1 MTADDITCI
10 LKRTLEHLHAHFE
23 TEMVPDD
30 EYIPLTRVVI
40 ASGTKL
46 MSELSIKKSEI
57 STCEK
62 ELTQFARNSWLDTC
76 ARAHDPS
83 VEPPFDRRQVGKEF
97 DRMFRGKRTPR

>member
-46 MSELSIKKSEI
+46 MSELSITWI
-57 STCEK
+57 
-62 ELTQFARNSWLDTC
+62 RDTC
-76 ARAHDPS
+76 TAFS
-83 VEPPFDRRQVGKEF
+83 VDSSNG
-97 DRMFRGKRTPR
+97 RMDSTVNEVLCS